1 MTLLLKD
8 LFLTSNLP
16 HILQFI
22 QPFFE
27 LSHFLFLLKAINAF
41 LLCADYQNAFVSFFC
56 PQCHT
61 THKTPVTCKTRLCPS
76 CGYKYSKVWAHKLSQ
91 ELLDVPHRHML
102 FTIPKECRPFFCYD
116 RELLHTL
123 SLGVKHILDYQFQ
136 QKHKK
141 ALRKKKIGKYSKKY
155 FTNSDILHYGL
166 ITVIHTFGRDLK
178 WNPHIHALVSLG
190 GFTKQWKWKKFDYF
204 SIDAIA
210 NQWKYIVLHAIQSGN
225 YRNPKQ
231 KKQAQE
237 VVNLLYKQDARLFFH
252 VGKQEV
258 NNPEG
263 LLKYLGR
270 YLARSPIANYKIT
283 KVTDTHV
290 TFFFHDLK
298 NEKQKTYLTLSRE
311 EFLQQVLI
319 HFPPKHFKM
328 ISRFG
333 FYARRK
339 SETLIIHMLFLQKS
353 KKKVFFSFYVQSM
366 IKTFQQHPFL
376 CPYCHIP
383 MKKKEL
389 YISIRW
395 YGRRIHI
402 LYS

>member
-1 MTLLLKD
+1 MLKD

-16 HILQFI
+16 YILQKI
-22 QPFFE
+22 QPFF
-27 LSHFLFLLKAINAF
+27 STPHFLFLLKAINAF
-41 LLCADYQNAFVSFFC
+41 TLCADYQKAFVSFSC
-56 PQCHT
+56 SNCHT
-61 THKTPVTCKTRLCPS
+61 THKVPITCKTRLCPS
-76 CGYKYSKVWAHKLSQ
+76 CGYKYSKVWAQKVSQ
-91 ELLDVPHRHML
+91 ELLNVPHRHML

-116 RELLHTL
+116 RELLHQIA
-123 SLGVKHILDYQFQ
+123 LGIKQILDYQFQ
-136 QKHKK
+136 QIHKK
-141 ALRKKKIGKYSKKY
+141 TLRKKKIGKYSQLY

-190 GFTKQWKWKKFDYF
+190 EFTKQWKWKKFDYF
-204 SIDAIA
+204 SVDVIA
-210 NQWKYIVLHAIQSGN
+210 NQWKFIVLRAVQSGN
-225 YRNPKQ
+225 YRNPKW

-237 VVNLLYKQDARLFFH
+237 VVSKLYKKDARLFFH

-258 NNPEG
+258 NNLKG

-270 YLARSPIANYKIT
+270 YLARSPIADYKIT
-283 KVTDTHV
+283 EVTDTHV

-298 NEKQKTYLTLSRE
+298 NEKKKTYLTLSRE
-311 EFLQQVLI
+311 DFLKQVLI

-339 SETLIIHMLFLQKS
+339 SETLKIHILFLQKS
-353 KKKVFFSFYVQSM
+353 KKKFSFSFFVHSR
-366 IKTFQQHPFL
+366 IKAFGQHPFL
-376 CPYCHIP
+376 CPNCHIP

-389 YISIRW
+389 YICRRW
-395 YGRRIHI
+395 YGRKLHI

>member
-1 MTLLLKD
+1 MLFSFALIIKMLLFLSFVLNAILLIKLLLLAKLDFALLVDISILKFGLINFLKNFLMSLIDICFLPFQKNVD
-8 LFLTSNLP
+8 LSFVMIENY
-16 HILQFI
+16 FI
-22 QPFFE
+22 
-27 LSHFLFLLKAINAF
+27 
-41 LLCADYQNAFVSFFC
+41 
-56 PQCHT
+56 
-61 THKTPVTCKTRLCPS
+61 
-76 CGYKYSKVWAHKLSQ
+76 
-91 ELLDVPHRHML
+91 
-102 FTIPKECRPFFCYD
+102 
-116 RELLHTL
+116 L